1 MYMRFDSYP
10 NSCTCG
16 GINMR
21 QVRRKQD
28 ISFISHI
35 FSNTEKK
42 YDYRIQ
48 FENMDKSDL
57 ESIVRFVFERDRWMR
72 KKSIGKN

>member
-1 MYMRFDSYP
+1 MKFRLKDNNQNTRASNDDDKEYDIDAEVV
-10 NSCTCG
+10 G
-16 GINMR
+16 
-21 QVRRKQD
+21 VRVRA
-28 ISFISHI
+28 
-35 FSNTEKK
+35 NTEKK